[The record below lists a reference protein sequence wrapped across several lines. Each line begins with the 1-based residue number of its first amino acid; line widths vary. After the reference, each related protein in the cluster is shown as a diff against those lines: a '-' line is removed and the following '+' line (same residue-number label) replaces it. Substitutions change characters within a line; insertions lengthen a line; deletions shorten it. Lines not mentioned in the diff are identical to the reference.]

1 MAIKR
6 DSKPAITTAKKQ
18 ASKKHTFVRWDP
30 DWTQPQALKR
40 GLRPI
45 VVINKID
52 SMLTEYTPVAFLRID
67 SNKFGFLITEL
78 VKKFFAYT
86 SESLICYAG
95 PDF

>member
-1 MAIKR
+1 MHNFYIF
-6 DSKPAITTAKKQ
+6 
-18 ASKKHTFVRWDP
+18 ASLAAFIVEV
-30 DWTQPQALKR
+30 
-40 GLRPI
+40 